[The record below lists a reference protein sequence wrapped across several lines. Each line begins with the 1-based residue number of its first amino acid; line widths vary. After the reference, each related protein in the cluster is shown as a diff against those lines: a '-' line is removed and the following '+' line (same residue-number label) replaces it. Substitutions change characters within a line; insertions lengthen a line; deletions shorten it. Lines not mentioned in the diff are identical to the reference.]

1 MTGWTGCTRTFG
13 VEGEGE
19 RGSGWAG
26 EVVDGGVEGRG
37 VCGRSGTCWRSCGRA
52 VDVMSVMVALID
64 EQCALWNRDEA
75 GSGYGWD
82 HVFGRQAEEGS
93 RIVS

>member
-1 MTGWTGCTRTFG
+1 
-13 VEGEGE
+13 
-19 RGSGWAG
+19 
-26 EVVDGGVEGRG
+26 
-37 VCGRSGTCWRSCGRA
+37 
-52 VDVMSVMVALID
+52 MSVMVALID